1 LQRWIRSL
9 GAFSSVTFAA
19 YIGYAGSALVY
30 GQTAPHREERP
41 EWKAFYASQ
50 KSYRGR
56 GTAALAA
63 ESALEKKDE
72 CKSAM
77 TTYDIGECGSR
88 LFDST
93 QQNYVSYV
101 RAIGALLRLH
111 TPDEKSPGEESMPD
125 AGRAFDAAEALWIKY
140 RDSQCESGGNL
151 YWGGTMRPGA
161 ILGCRIRLTQRHI
174 QDLAEIYADLWS

>member
-1 LQRWIRSL
+1 
-9 GAFSSVTFAA
+9 VH
-19 YIGYAGSALVY
+19 
-30 GQTAPHREERP
+30 GQTAPHPEERP

-50 KSYRGR
+50 KSYRAR
-56 GTAALAA
+56 GTEALAA

-72 CKSAM
+72 CKNAM
-77 TTYDIGECGSR
+77 TTFETGECGSR

-93 QQNYVSYV
+93 QRNYVSYV
-101 RAIGALLRLH
+101 RAIGALLRLD
-111 TPDEKSPGEESMPD
+111 TPDGKSPGQESMPD
-125 AGRAFDAAEALWIKY
+125 AGRAFDAAEALWIRY

-161 ILGCRIRLTQRHI
+161 ILDCRIRLTQRHI

>member
-1 LQRWIRSL
+1 MWRLSLQRWTISSL
-9 GAFSSVTFAA
+9 RAFSLVAFAA
-19 YIGYAGSALVY
+19 CIGCAGSVLVY
-30 GQTAPHREERP
+30 GQTAPHPEERP

-50 KSYRGR
+50 KSYRAR

-72 CKSAM
+72 CKNAIS
-77 TTYDIGECGSR
+77 TLQIGECESR
-88 LFDST
+88 LLDST
-93 QQNYVSYV
+93 QRNYTNYT
-101 RAIGALLRLH
+101 RAVGALLRLDPP
-111 TPDEKSPGEESMPD
+111 TDKAPGEESMPE

-161 ILGCRIRLTQRHI
+161 ILG
-174 QDLAEIYADLWS
+174 SG